1 VLEYLKAAVSFLE
14 AHPYIAYGAVF
25 LAAIFEAV
33 PAIGAII
40 PGSMIIVAISALTP
54 TGAVSFWPLICWAVL
69 GAIIGDG
76 FSYWLGSHY
85 RRQILEI
92 WPFHR
97 YPQIASR
104 SEAFFQRHGS
114 KSVVLGRF
122 VPALRPFIPLFAGIL
137 RMPAHRFYL
146 ANGLSALLWAPA
158 NVIPGVAL
166 GAALGLAA
174 AVAGRLVALT
184 LFILLLLWAVAW
196 IVTYVVRKGVPH
208 LLAAYRSL
216 LVWSELRD
224 TWFRRQVRSLVDP
237 AQNETRGLA
246 LAAIILI
253 TAIWLFLG
261 VLEDVV
267 SKDPLVRADSAL
279 YALLQGLR
287 SPVGDAILIAVTEL
301 GDNLVVTSVTIAVL
315 IWFAFQRAWCTA
327 AYWISAVALASVFNS
342 LIRMALSRARP
353 MEGLYVGVDQFSFP
367 SGHAT
372 VNFVMYGFLAF
383 LVARELRP
391 AWSMP
396 VVAFLSSLVAL
407 IASSR
412 LYLGAHWFSDVAG
425 GLAFGAAWIVV
436 LGTAYHYHRRE
447 KIRARGLLVL
457 AAATLALAGTANIYW
472 KHATDTARY
481 AARKETDSISWS
493 DWLGGGW
500 QRLPARRTDLIG
512 EFEGPLTVQW
522 VGEVLTLENRLRAR
536 GWQDPTSLTVA
547 SALNWISPAPDVRA
561 MPALPLLQDGQA
573 PSLIMVLP
581 GTAEARLV
589 LRLWPTNV
597 LAMRASG
604 IEQPLWVGS
613 VAGEQLRRP
622 IWPLAFSAVQPD
634 ANSPRDELGRS
645 VQDGRLEARDGLIP
659 DSTWDGRVLLIFSSD
674 AL

>member
-14 AHPYIAYGAVF
+14 AHPYIAYGALF

-54 TGAVSFWPLICWAVL
+54 TGAVSFWPLICWAVM
-69 GAIIGDG
+69 GAIIGDA

-85 RRQILEI
+85 RRQILER

-97 YPQIASR
+97 YPQIALR
-104 SEAFFQRHGS
+104 SEAFFQRHGG

-158 NVIPGVAL
+158 HVIPGVAL

-184 LFILLLLWAVAW
+184 LFILLLLWAVGW
-196 IVTYVVRKGVPH
+196 TVTYLARNGVPH
-208 LLAAYRSL
+208 LLAAHRSL
-216 LVWSELRD
+216 LVWSGLRD

-246 LAAIILI
+246 LAAIVLI
-253 TAIWLFLG
+253 AAIWLFLG

-267 SKDPLVRADSAL
+267 SEDPLVRADSAL

-287 SPVGDAILIAVTEL
+287 SPFGDVILIAVTEL
-301 GDNLVVTSVTIAVL
+301 GDNLVVISVAIAVL
-315 IWFAFQRAWCTA
+315 IWFVLQRAWWTA
-327 AYWISAVALASVFNS
+327 AYWISAVALASAFNS
-342 LIRMALSRARP
+342 LIRMALSRVRP
-353 MEGLYVGVDQFSFP
+353 MEDLYVGMSQFSFP

-391 AWSMP
+391 AWSMA

-407 IASSR
+407 IAVSR
-412 LYLGAHWFSDVAG
+412 LYLGAHWLSDVVG

-447 KIRARGLLVL
+447 TIRATGLLVV
-457 AAATLALAGTANIYW
+457 AAVTLALAGTANIYW
-472 KHATDTARY
+472 KHAPDTARY
-481 AARKETDSISWS
+481 AARKETYSMSWS

-522 VGEVLTLENRLRAR
+522 VGEVATLEHRLRAR
-536 GWQDPTSLTVA
+536 GWQTPTPLTVD
-547 SALNWISPAPDVRA
+547 SALSWISPAPDVRA

-573 PSLIMVLP
+573 PSLILVLP

-589 LRLWPTNV
+589 LRLWPTDV
-597 LAMRASG
+597 LALRASG

-613 VAGEQLRRP
+613 VAGEQLLRP

-645 VQDGRLEARDGLIP
+645 VEGGRLELRDGLMP
-659 DSTWDGRVLLIFSSD
+659 DSAWDGRVLLLFSPD
-674 AL
+674 AS

>member
-1 VLEYLKAAVSFLE
+1 MLEYLKAAVSFLE

-25 LAAIFEAV
+25 LAAMFEVV

-69 GAIIGDG
+69 GAIIGDALS
-76 FSYWLGSHY
+76 FWLGSHY
-85 RRQILEI
+85 RRQILDR
-92 WPFHR
+92 WPFRR
-97 YPQIASR
+97 YPEIARR
-104 SEAFFQRHGS
+104 SEAFFQRHGG

-146 ANGLSALLWAPA
+146 ANGFSALLWAPA
-158 NVIPGVAL
+158 HVIPGVAL

-196 IVTYVVRKGVPH
+196 TVTYGIRKGVPH
-208 LLAAYRSL
+208 LLAAHRSL
-216 LVWSELRD
+216 LLWSGLRD

-253 TAIWLFLG
+253 GAIWLFLG

-267 SKDPLVRADSAL
+267 SQDPLVRADSAL

-287 SPVGDAILIAVTEL
+287 SPGGDAFLIAVTEL
-301 GDNLVVTSVTIAVL
+301 GDNLVVISVTIAVL
-315 IWFAFQRAWCTA
+315 IWFALQRAWWSA
-327 AYWISAVALASVFNS
+327 AYWVSAVALASVFNS
-342 LIRMALSRARP
+342 LIRMALARVRP
-353 MEGLYVGVDQFSFP
+353 MEDLYVGMSQFSFP

-391 AWSMP
+391 AWSMA
-396 VVAFLSSLVAL
+396 VVALLSSLVAL
-407 IASSR
+407 IALSR
-412 LYLGAHWFSDVAG
+412 LYLGAHWLSDVAG

-447 KIRARGLLVL
+447 MIRARGLLVL
-457 AAATLALAGTANIYW
+457 TAVTLALAGTANIYW

-481 AARKETDSISWS
+481 AARKETHSMSWS
-493 DWLGGGW
+493 DWFGGGW

-522 VGEVLTLENRLRAR
+522 VGEVTVLENRLRAR
-536 GWQDPTSLTVA
+536 GWQTPTPLTVD
-547 SALNWISPAPDVRA
+547 SALSWISPAPDVRV

-581 GTAEARLV
+581 GTVEARLV
-589 LRLWPTNV
+589 LRLWPTDV
-597 LAMRASG
+597 LAIRASG

-613 VAGEQLRRP
+613 VAGERLLQP

-645 VQDGRLEARDGLIP
+645 VEGGRLELRDGLTP
-659 DSTWDGRVLLIFSSD
+659 DSAWDGRVLLLFSSD